1 MKNVISRAIDRVFAR
16 VRHAGGPL
24 EHAEQL
30 GLYVAMIALRGG
42 KALEADVLADM
53 AAWVEEHGEPTR
65 AKLDRW
71 AAGLGV
77 EAGVAAAALKG
88 FHGAAS

>member
-1 MKNVISRAIDRVFAR
+1 MKNVIGRAIDSVFAR
-16 VRHAGGPL
+16 VRRAGGPL
-24 EHAEQL
+24 AHAEQL
-30 GLYVAMIALRGG
+30 ALYVAMITLRGG
-42 KALEADVLADM
+42 KALEKDVIADM

-65 AKLDRW
+65 EKLDRW

-77 EAGVAAAALKG
+77 EAGVAAAALKA